1 MAPGAMKWVFAPS
14 LGERGAEDEGGEGG
28 GAGRGGMV
36 AKKGVE
42 PVVVV
47 IEVVVVVVVVDD
59 GFALVEFVFARD
71 AARRR
76 LARGSACRSAASTG
90 A

>member
-1 MAPGAMKWVFAPS
+1 
-14 LGERGAEDEGGEGG
+14 
-28 GAGRGGMV
+28 MV

-47 IEVVVVVVVVDD
+47 VEVVVVVVVVDDDD

-71 AARRR
+71 AAIRR
-76 LARGSACRSAASTG
+76 LAQGVFERAPPLVVMVHAVVHAPAEVLVEG
-90 A
+90 